1 MKKKITAGVSLGVVL
16 VFLILG
22 LSMKDAKAPVY
33 INEIMTSNG
42 SVCQDEDGD
51 YSDWI
56 ELYNAGEESVSLKG
70 FGLSDRK
77 DQPGLWKFPDISI
90 EPQSYLVVF
99 ASGKDRAEEGRT
111 FHTNFKLSS
120 KGEGIYLSDEKGRL
134 LCEVQIEEG
143 RFDRSYGKVAGQEA
157 YAWLLTATPGEAN
170 TDQKDLVLKDS
181 GKIEFSYPAGYYDDT
196 VYLELLSEETE
207 GKIYYTTDGSVPSLD
222 SFLYTGEEIVI
233 TDRSGEPNRYT
244 DVWCTPVDFWR
255 GDGNSY
261 DPDPQYKATVIKAR
275 LYFPEEDSWSK
286 EIWTNTYLINAD
298 YSMPIASL
306 SLEEGL
312 LFDEDNG
319 IYVPGKTYESYVSFG
334 AELPSDLRLWQG
346 NYSNDKKVAGHLEFF
361 ENGSKVTDNEIT
373 LRICGAASRG
383 NAQKSF
389 ALYAGNDTFSYPF
402 FGEDYENIYGNTMDE
417 FSSLRLRGFGN
428 DWRRSMFRDG
438 LSQELVSDLN
448 LGTQGYRP
456 CILLINGEYFG
467 VYELREN
474 RDESFFTEHF
484 GIGKGNL
491 SKVELFGLKEETA
504 DRVGRDF
511 LELIE
516 FVKENDLSLKENY
529 QWVEERLDI
538 QNFIDYVVTEQYL
551 YNVDWPENN
560 ALAFRSIQKR
570 AGSQFEDGKWRFVLY
585 DLDYAINYPEENN
598 FAVIAQ
604 GETYISVL
612 LRNLQS
618 NENFLELYRNRFD
631 ELLETH
637 FEPSKAL
644 ELQESFQQEFEP
656 EIEETLKRWNV
667 YREDGTVLKEIRPE
681 YWYEKMEDLKRFFV
695 ERPEYAREYFYG
707 F

>member
-1 MKKKITAGVSLGVVL
+1 M
-16 VFLILG
+16 
-22 LSMKDAKAPVY
+22 
-33 INEIMTSNG
+33 
-42 SVCQDEDGD
+42 
-51 YSDWI
+51 
-56 ELYNAGEESVSLKG
+56 
-70 FGLSDRK
+70 
-77 DQPGLWKFPDISI
+77 
-90 EPQSYLVVF
+90 
-99 ASGKDRAEEGRT
+99 
-111 FHTNFKLSS
+111 
-120 KGEGIYLSDEKGRL
+120 
-134 LCEVQIEEG
+134 
-143 RFDRSYGKVAGQEA
+143 
-157 YAWLLTATPGEAN
+157 
-170 TDQKDLVLKDS
+170 
-181 GKIEFSYPAGYYDDT
+181 
-196 VYLELLSEETE
+196 
-207 GKIYYTTDGSVPSLD
+207 
-222 SFLYTGEEIVI
+222 
-233 TDRSGEPNRYT
+233 
-244 DVWCTPVDFWR
+244 
-255 GDGNSY
+255 
-261 DPDPQYKATVIKAR
+261 
-275 LYFPEEDSWSK
+275 
-286 EIWTNTYLINAD
+286 INAD